1 MAGGTSDPNMQA
13 QVKAALQAGLKGLG
27 LSRTDVTMQSSSV
40 KPRARV
46 EQFRPKSHKGPRPLD
61 LDVQA
66 AELLVGRRNSEAVA
80 LPTGHGRVQRKPRT
94 TRRPLSLSALR
105 PGYSRML
112 GPAGP
117 DEMNAGPSAYDL
129 EEAEEEEELPHEDG
143 EEDQLPTA
151 PTAAVVAACAAV
163 AAAVTGEGST
173 LPVAASAAPIAPAAP
188 RPRALATLV
197 GPIDF
202 GFGQLSLEQH
212 PALPLPRLC
221 LRFVRKAI
229 DASSIDRMLAA
240 VDAALL
246 HGEPFTSFFDVRCA
260 NLPSRA
266 HLKQISEWNQTR
278 SDKLRKLSHGFAI
291 VLSSMMTR
299 SAVSMILAMGKPS
312 QPHAV
317 FTKEEDAFAFARDK
331 CLVPPPPPAERPPNC
346 EYAQPTYTPRASD
359 TPSPAGAP
367 DTPADA
373 PDDLPP
379 VRASSSSSSSSSDDH
394 VASTG
399 GSSDDGSMA
408 VRHFT
413 VDGKAYPSVEHAF
426 HSSEAGAIGASAS
439 VGGDAC
445 PWPSLP
451 DEARQPGVNSHSVN
465 SHPTCPW
472 PSLPDE
478 ARQLEWQP
486 PTILVAPAE
495 VAGSGPGSGFE
506 EEEDEEGAQE
516 VSNSFPTK
524 EGAQEGATSI
534 ATPTRGA
541 ARATGGTPGTRPY
554 RVRESAGCLSR
565 LGRRLVCCGRAGFL
579 ERLDED
585 EDEGCGQ
592 SDGGL
597 QMQCSEMVEPPVFVQ
612 GKPYIIDDVD
622 GR

>member
-1 MAGGTSDPNMQA
+1 MAGPTTSDPNMQA
-13 QVKAALQAGLKGLG
+13 QVRSAIQAGLKGVLG
-27 LSRTDVTMQSSSV
+27 LRRTDVTMQSGSP
-40 KPRARV
+40 KARARV
-46 EQFRPKSHKGPRPLD
+46 EQFRPKAHKGPRLLD

-66 AELLVGRRNSEAVA
+66 AALLVGRSEAVA
-80 LPTGHGRVQRKPRT
+80 LPMGHGRVHRKPRP
-94 TRRPLSLSALR
+94 TRRPMSLPALR

-112 GPAGP
+112 GPAVP
-117 DEMNAGPSAYDL
+117 DEMSEGPSAYDV
-129 EEAEEEEELPHEDG
+129 EEADEEEEPPHEVE
-143 EEDQLPTA
+143 EEDKLPTA

-163 AAAVTGEGST
+163 AAAVIGEASA
-173 LPVAASAAPIAPAAP
+173 LPVAAAAAPIAPAAP

-291 VLSSMMTR
+291 VLSAMMTR

-331 CLVPPPPPAERPPNC
+331 CLVPPPCPADRPPNAPHTPC
-346 EYAQPTYTPRASD
+346 NTPTNTPRASD
-359 TPSPAGAP
+359 TPSPAP
-367 DTPADA
+367 PPADA
-373 PDDLPP
+373 PDDLPL
-379 VRASSSSSSSSSDDH
+379 VRASSSSSSSTDGHGVSN
-394 VASTG
+394 G
-399 GSSDDGSMA
+399 GSSGDCSTA

-413 VDGKAYPSVEHAF
+413 VDGKTYPSAERRIEHAF
-426 HSSEAGAIGASAS
+426 PSSEAGAIG
-439 VGGDAC
+439 GDAC
-445 PWPSLP
+445 PGPSVP
-451 DEARQPGVNSHSVN
+451 DEPRQQEQE
-465 SHPTCPW
+465 
-472 PSLPDE
+472 L
-478 ARQLEWQP
+478 P

-495 VAGSGPGSGFE
+495 VADSGPGSGFDE
-506 EEEDEEGAQE
+506 EEEDEV
-516 VSNSFPTK
+516 VSSFPTK
-524 EGAQEGATSI
+524 EGTREGASSV
-534 ATPTRGA
+534 ATPTRDA

-585 EDEGCGQ
+585 DDEGCRQ
-592 SDGGL
+592 SL
-597 QMQCSEMVEPPVFVQ
+597 SPKMQCSEMVVPPVFVQ
-612 GKPYIIDDVD
+612 RKAYITDDVD
-622 GR
+622 DRWALGRGGVWK

>member
-1 MAGGTSDPNMQA
+1 MAGPTTSDPNMQA
-13 QVKAALQAGLKGLG
+13 QVRSAIQAGLKGVLG
-27 LSRTDVTMQSSSV
+27 LRRTDVTMQSGSP
-40 KPRARV
+40 KARARV
-46 EQFRPKSHKGPRPLD
+46 EQFRPKAHKGPRLLD

-66 AELLVGRRNSEAVA
+66 AALLVGRSEAVA
-80 LPTGHGRVQRKPRT
+80 LPMGHGRVHRKPRP
-94 TRRPLSLSALR
+94 TRRPMSLPALR

-112 GPAGP
+112 GPAVP
-117 DEMNAGPSAYDL
+117 DEMSEGPSAYDV
-129 EEAEEEEELPHEDG
+129 EEAEEEEEPPHEVE
-143 EEDQLPTA
+143 EEDKLPTA

-163 AAAVTGEGST
+163 AAAVIGEASA
-173 LPVAASAAPIAPAAP
+173 LPVAAAAAPIAPAAP
-188 RPRALATLV
+188 QPRALATLV

-291 VLSSMMTR
+291 VLSAMMTR

-331 CLVPPPPPAERPPNC
+331 CLVPPPCPADRPPNAPHTPC
-346 EYAQPTYTPRASD
+346 NTPTNTPRASD
-359 TPSPAGAP
+359 TPSPAP
-367 DTPADA
+367 PPADA
-373 PDDLPP
+373 PDDLPL
-379 VRASSSSSSSSSDDH
+379 VRASSSSSSTDGHGVSN
-394 VASTG
+394 G
-399 GSSDDGSMA
+399 GSSGDCSTA

-413 VDGKAYPSVEHAF
+413 VDGKTYPSAGRRIEHAF
-426 HSSEAGAIGASAS
+426 PSSEAGAI
-439 VGGDAC
+439 GGDAC
-445 PWPSLP
+445 PWPSVP
-451 DEARQPGVNSHSVN
+451 DEPRQQEQE
-465 SHPTCPW
+465 
-472 PSLPDE
+472 L
-478 ARQLEWQP
+478 P

-495 VAGSGPGSGFE
+495 VADSGPGSGFDE
-506 EEEDEEGAQE
+506 EEEDEV
-516 VSNSFPTK
+516 VSSFPTK
-524 EGAQEGATSI
+524 EGAQEGASSV
-534 ATPTRGA
+534 ATPTRDA

-585 EDEGCGQ
+585 DDEGCRQ
-592 SDGGL
+592 SL
-597 QMQCSEMVEPPVFVQ
+597 SPKMQCSEMVVPPVFVQ
-612 GKPYIIDDVD
+612 RKAYITDDVED
-622 GR
+622 RWALGRGGVWK

>member
-1 MAGGTSDPNMQA
+1 MQA
-13 QVKAALQAGLKGLG
+13 QVRSAIQAGLKGVLG
-27 LSRTDVTMQSSSV
+27 LRRTDVTMQSGSP
-40 KPRARV
+40 KARARV
-46 EQFRPKSHKGPRPLD
+46 EQFRPKAHKGPRLLD

-66 AELLVGRRNSEAVA
+66 AALLVGRSEAVA
-80 LPTGHGRVQRKPRT
+80 LPMGHGRVQRKPRP
-94 TRRPLSLSALR
+94 TRRPMSLPALR

-112 GPAGP
+112 GPAVP
-117 DEMNAGPSAYDL
+117 DEMSEGPSAYDV
-129 EEAEEEEELPHEDG
+129 EEAEEEEEPPHEVE
-143 EEDQLPTA
+143 EEDKLPTA

-163 AAAVTGEGST
+163 AAAVIGEASA
-173 LPVAASAAPIAPAAP
+173 LPVAAAAAPIAPAAP
-188 RPRALATLV
+188 QPRALATLV

-291 VLSSMMTR
+291 VLSAMMTR

-331 CLVPPPPPAERPPNC
+331 CLVPPPCPADRPPNAPHTPC
-346 EYAQPTYTPRASD
+346 NTPTNTPRASD
-359 TPSPAGAP
+359 TPSPAP
-367 DTPADA
+367 PPADA

-379 VRASSSSSSSSSDDH
+379 VRASSSSSSTDGHGVSN
-394 VASTG
+394 G
-399 GSSDDGSMA
+399 GSSGDCSTA

-413 VDGKAYPSVEHAF
+413 VDGKTYPSAERRIEHAF
-426 HSSEAGAIGASAS
+426 PSSEAGAI
-439 VGGDAC
+439 GGDAC
-445 PWPSLP
+445 PWPSVP
-451 DEARQPGVNSHSVN
+451 DEPRQQEQE
-465 SHPTCPW
+465 
-472 PSLPDE
+472 L
-478 ARQLEWQP
+478 P

-495 VAGSGPGSGFE
+495 VADSGPGSGFDE
-506 EEEDEEGAQE
+506 EEEDE
-516 VSNSFPTK
+516 VSSSFPTK
-524 EGAQEGATSI
+524 EGAQEGASSV
-534 ATPTRGA
+534 ATPRRDA

-585 EDEGCGQ
+585 DDEGCRQ
-592 SDGGL
+592 SL
-597 QMQCSEMVEPPVFVQ
+597 SPKMQCSEMVVPPVFVQ
-612 GKPYIIDDVD
+612 RKAYITDDVD
-622 GR
+622 DRWALGHGGVWK

>member
-1 MAGGTSDPNMQA
+1 MQA
-13 QVKAALQAGLKGLG
+13 QVRSAIQAGLKGVLG
-27 LSRTDVTMQSSSV
+27 LRRTDVTMQSGSP
-40 KPRARV
+40 KARARV
-46 EQFRPKSHKGPRPLD
+46 EQFRPKAHKGPRLLD

-66 AELLVGRRNSEAVA
+66 AALLVGRSEAVA
-80 LPTGHGRVQRKPRT
+80 LPMGHGRVHRKPRP
-94 TRRPLSLSALR
+94 TRRPMSLPALR

-112 GPAGP
+112 GPAVP
-117 DEMNAGPSAYDL
+117 DEMSEGPSAYDV
-129 EEAEEEEELPHEDG
+129 EEAEEEEEPPHEVE
-143 EEDQLPTA
+143 EEDKLPTA

-163 AAAVTGEGST
+163 AAAVIGEASA
-173 LPVAASAAPIAPAAP
+173 LPVAAAAAPIAPAAP
-188 RPRALATLV
+188 QPRALATLV

-291 VLSSMMTR
+291 VLSAMMTR

-331 CLVPPPPPAERPPNC
+331 CLVPPPCPADRPPNAPHTPC
-346 EYAQPTYTPRASD
+346 NTPTNTPRASD
-359 TPSPAGAP
+359 TPSPAP
-367 DTPADA
+367 PPADA
-373 PDDLPP
+373 PDDLPL
-379 VRASSSSSSSSSDDH
+379 VRASSSSSSTDGHGVSN
-394 VASTG
+394 G
-399 GSSDDGSMA
+399 GSSGDCSTA

-413 VDGKAYPSVEHAF
+413 VDGKTYPSAERRIEHACP
-426 HSSEAGAIGASAS
+426 SSEAGAIG
-439 VGGDAC
+439 GDAC
-445 PWPSLP
+445 LWPPVP
-451 DEARQPGVNSHSVN
+451 DEPRQQEQE
-465 SHPTCPW
+465 
-472 PSLPDE
+472 L
-478 ARQLEWQP
+478 P

-495 VAGSGPGSGFE
+495 VADSGPGSGFE
-506 EEEDEEGAQE
+506 EEEEDE
-516 VSNSFPTK
+516 VSSSFPTK
-524 EGAQEGATSI
+524 EGAQEGASSV
-534 ATPTRGA
+534 ATPTRDA

-585 EDEGCGQ
+585 DDEGCRQ
-592 SDGGL
+592 SL
-597 QMQCSEMVEPPVFVQ
+597 SPKMQSSEMVVPPVFVQ
-612 GKPYIIDDVD
+612 RKAYITDDVD
-622 GR
+622 DRWALGHGGVWK

>member
-1 MAGGTSDPNMQA
+1 MQA
-13 QVKAALQAGLKGLG
+13 QVRSAIQAGLKGVLG
-27 LSRTDVTMQSSSV
+27 LRRTDVTMQSGSP
-40 KPRARV
+40 KARARV
-46 EQFRPKSHKGPRPLD
+46 EQFRPKAHKGPRLLD

-66 AELLVGRRNSEAVA
+66 AALLVGRSEAVA
-80 LPTGHGRVQRKPRT
+80 LPMGHGRVQRKPRP
-94 TRRPLSLSALR
+94 TRRPMSLPALR

-112 GPAGP
+112 GPAVP
-117 DEMNAGPSAYDL
+117 DEMSEGPSAYDV
-129 EEAEEEEELPHEDG
+129 EEAEEEEEPPPEVE
-143 EEDQLPTA
+143 EEDKLPTA

-163 AAAVTGEGST
+163 AAAVIGEASA
-173 LPVAASAAPIAPAAP
+173 LPVAAAAAPIAPAAP
-188 RPRALATLV
+188 QPRALATLV

-291 VLSSMMTR
+291 VLSAMMTR

-331 CLVPPPPPAERPPNC
+331 CLVPPPCPADRPPNAPHTPC
-346 EYAQPTYTPRASD
+346 NTPTNTPRASD
-359 TPSPAGAP
+359 TPSPAP
-367 DTPADA
+367 PPADA
-373 PDDLPP
+373 PDDLPL
-379 VRASSSSSSSSSDDH
+379 VRASSSSSSTDGHGVSN
-394 VASTG
+394 G
-399 GSSDDGSMA
+399 GSSGDCSTA

-413 VDGKAYPSVEHAF
+413 VDGKTYPSAERRIEHAF
-426 HSSEAGAIGASAS
+426 PSSEAGAI
-439 VGGDAC
+439 GGDAC
-445 PWPSLP
+445 PWPSVP
-451 DEARQPGVNSHSVN
+451 DEPRQQEQE
-465 SHPTCPW
+465 
-472 PSLPDE
+472 L
-478 ARQLEWQP
+478 P

-495 VAGSGPGSGFE
+495 VADSGPGSGFE
-506 EEEDEEGAQE
+506 EEEEDE
-516 VSNSFPTK
+516 VSSSFPTK
-524 EGAQEGATSI
+524 EGAQEGASSV
-534 ATPTRGA
+534 ATPTRDA

-585 EDEGCGQ
+585 DDEGCRQ
-592 SDGGL
+592 SL
-597 QMQCSEMVEPPVFVQ
+597 SPKMQSSEMVVPPVFVQ
-612 GKPYIIDDVD
+612 RKAYITDDVD
-622 GR
+622 DRWALGHGGVWK

>member
-1 MAGGTSDPNMQA
+1 MQA
-13 QVKAALQAGLKGLG
+13 QVRSAIQAGLKGVLG
-27 LSRTDVTMQSSSV
+27 LRRTDVTMQSGSP
-40 KPRARV
+40 KARARV
-46 EQFRPKSHKGPRPLD
+46 EQFRPKAHKGPRLLD

-66 AELLVGRRNSEAVA
+66 AALLVGRSEAVA
-80 LPTGHGRVQRKPRT
+80 LPMGHGRVQRKPRP
-94 TRRPLSLSALR
+94 TRRPMSLPALR

-112 GPAGP
+112 GPAVP
-117 DEMNAGPSAYDL
+117 DEMSEGPSAYDV
-129 EEAEEEEELPHEDG
+129 EEAEEEEEPPHEVE
-143 EEDQLPTA
+143 EEDKLPTA

-163 AAAVTGEGST
+163 AAAVIGEASA
-173 LPVAASAAPIAPAAP
+173 LPVAAAAAPIAPAAP
-188 RPRALATLV
+188 QPRALATLV

-291 VLSSMMTR
+291 VLSAMMTR

-331 CLVPPPPPAERPPNC
+331 CLVPPPCPADRPPNAPHTPC
-346 EYAQPTYTPRASD
+346 NTPTNTPRASD
-359 TPSPAGAP
+359 TPSPAP
-367 DTPADA
+367 PPADA
-373 PDDLPP
+373 PDDLPL
-379 VRASSSSSSSSSDDH
+379 VRASSSSSSTDGHGVSN
-394 VASTG
+394 G
-399 GSSDDGSMA
+399 GSSGDCSTA

-413 VDGKAYPSVEHAF
+413 VDGKTYPSAERRIEHAF
-426 HSSEAGAIGASAS
+426 PSSEAGAIG
-439 VGGDAC
+439 GDAC
-445 PWPSLP
+445 LWPPVP
-451 DEARQPGVNSHSVN
+451 DEPRQQEQE
-465 SHPTCPW
+465 
-472 PSLPDE
+472 L
-478 ARQLEWQP
+478 P

-495 VAGSGPGSGFE
+495 VADSGPGSGFE
-506 EEEDEEGAQE
+506 EEEEDE
-516 VSNSFPTK
+516 VSSSFPTK
-524 EGAQEGATSI
+524 EGAQEGASSV
-534 ATPTRGA
+534 ATPTRDA

-585 EDEGCGQ
+585 DDEGCRQ
-592 SDGGL
+592 SL
-597 QMQCSEMVEPPVFVQ
+597 SPKMQSSEMVVPPVFVQ
-612 GKPYIIDDVD
+612 RKAYITDDVED
-622 GR
+622 RWALGHGGVWK

>member
-1 MAGGTSDPNMQA
+1 MQA

-163 AAAVTGEGST
+163 AAAVIGEASA
-173 LPVAASAAPIAPAAP
+173 LPVAAAPAPIAPAAP

-291 VLSSMMTR
+291 VLSAMMTR

-331 CLVPPPPPAERPPNC
+331 CLVPPPRPADRPPSAPHTPYNT
-346 EYAQPTYTPRASD
+346 PTNTPRASD
-359 TPSPAGAP
+359 TPSPAP
-367 DTPADA
+367 PPADA
-373 PDDLPP
+373 PDDLPLVP
-379 VRASSSSSSSSSDDH
+379 RASSSSSSTDGHGVSN
-394 VASTG
+394 G
-399 GSSDDGSMA
+399 GSSGDCSTA

-413 VDGKAYPSVEHAF
+413 VDGKTYPSAERRIEHVC
-426 HSSEAGAIGASAS
+426 HSSEAGAIG
-439 VGGDAC
+439 GDAC
-445 PWPSLP
+445 PWPSVP
-451 DEARQPGVNSHSVN
+451 EKPRQQ
-465 SHPTCPW
+465 
-472 PSLPDE
+472 E
-478 ARQLEWQP
+478 LELA

-495 VAGSGPGSGFE
+495 VADSGPGSGFE
-506 EEEDEEGAQE
+506 EEEEEE
-516 VSNSFPTK
+516 VASSFPTK
-524 EGAQEGATSI
+524 EGAQEGASSV
-534 ATPTRGA
+534 ATPRDA

-585 EDEGCGQ
+585 DDEGCRQ
-592 SDGGL
+592 SL
-597 QMQCSEMVEPPVFVQ
+597 SPKMQCSEMVVPPVFAQ
-612 GKPYIIDDVD
+612 REAYITDDVED
-622 GR
+622 RWALGRGGVWK

>member
-1 MAGGTSDPNMQA
+1 MQA

-173 LPVAASAAPIAPAAP
+173 LPVAAAAAPIAPAAP

-291 VLSSMMTR
+291 VLSAMMTR

-331 CLVPPPPPAERPPNC
+331 CLVPPPCPADRPPNAPHTPC
-346 EYAQPTYTPRASD
+346 NTPTNTPRASD
-359 TPSPAGAP
+359 TPSPAP
-367 DTPADA
+367 PPADA

-379 VRASSSSSSSSSDDH
+379 VRASSSSSSSSDGHGVSNR
-394 VASTG
+394 G
-399 GSSDDGSMA
+399 GSGDSSTA

-413 VDGKAYPSVEHAF
+413 VDGKTYPSAERRIEHAF
-426 HSSEAGAIGASAS
+426 HSSEAGAIG
-439 VGGDAC
+439 GDAC
-445 PWPSLP
+445 LWPSVP
-451 DEARQPGVNSHSVN
+451 DEPRQQEQE
-465 SHPTCPW
+465 
-472 PSLPDE
+472 L
-478 ARQLEWQP
+478 P

-495 VAGSGPGSGFE
+495 VADSGPGSGFE
-506 EEEDEEGAQE
+506 EEEEDE
-516 VSNSFPTK
+516 VSSSFPTK
-524 EGAQEGATSI
+524 EGTREGASSV
-534 ATPTRGA
+534 ATPTRDA

-585 EDEGCGQ
+585 DDEGCRQ
-592 SDGGL
+592 SL
-597 QMQCSEMVEPPVFVQ
+597 SPKVQCSEMVVPPVFVQ
-612 GKPYIIDDVD
+612 RKAYITDDVD
-622 GR
+622 ARWALGRGGVWK

>member
-1 MAGGTSDPNMQA
+1 MQA
-13 QVKAALQAGLKGLG
+13 QVRSAIQAGLKGVLG
-27 LSRTDVTMQSSSV
+27 LRRTDVTMQSGSP
-40 KPRARV
+40 KARARV
-46 EQFRPKSHKGPRPLD
+46 EQFRPKAHKGPRLLD

-66 AELLVGRRNSEAVA
+66 AALLVGRSEAVA
-80 LPTGHGRVQRKPRT
+80 LPMGHGRVHRKPRP
-94 TRRPLSLSALR
+94 TRRPMSLPALR

-112 GPAGP
+112 GPAVP
-117 DEMNAGPSAYDL
+117 DEMSEGPSAYDV
-129 EEAEEEEELPHEDG
+129 EEAEEEEEPPHEVE
-143 EEDQLPTA
+143 EEDKLPTA

-163 AAAVTGEGST
+163 AAAVIGEASA
-173 LPVAASAAPIAPAAP
+173 LPVAAAAAPIAPAAP
-188 RPRALATLV
+188 QPRALATLV

-291 VLSSMMTR
+291 VLSAMMTR

-331 CLVPPPPPAERPPNC
+331 CLVPPPCPADRPPNAPHTPC
-346 EYAQPTYTPRASD
+346 NTPTNTPRASD
-359 TPSPAGAP
+359 TPPPAP
-367 DTPADA
+367 PPADA
-373 PDDLPP
+373 PDDLPL
-379 VRASSSSSSSSSDDH
+379 VRASSSSSSTDGHGVSN
-394 VASTG
+394 G
-399 GSSDDGSMA
+399 GSSGDCSTA

-413 VDGKAYPSVEHAF
+413 VDGKTYPSAERRIEHAF
-426 HSSEAGAIGASAS
+426 PSSEAGAI
-439 VGGDAC
+439 GGDAC
-445 PWPSLP
+445 PWPSVP
-451 DEARQPGVNSHSVN
+451 DEPRQQEQE
-465 SHPTCPW
+465 
-472 PSLPDE
+472 L
-478 ARQLEWQP
+478 P

-495 VAGSGPGSGFE
+495 VADSGPGSGFE
-506 EEEDEEGAQE
+506 EEEEDE
-516 VSNSFPTK
+516 VSSSFPTK
-524 EGAQEGATSI
+524 EGAQEGASSV
-534 ATPTRGA
+534 ATPRRDA

-585 EDEGCGQ
+585 DDEGCRQ
-592 SDGGL
+592 SL
-597 QMQCSEMVEPPVFVQ
+597 SPKMQCSEMVVPPVFVQ
-612 GKPYIIDDVD
+612 RKAYITDDVD
-622 GR
+622 DRWALGHGGVWK

>member
-1 MAGGTSDPNMQA
+1 MQA
-13 QVKAALQAGLKGLG
+13 QVRSAIQAGLKGVLG
-27 LSRTDVTMQSSSV
+27 LRRTDVTMQSGSP
-40 KPRARV
+40 KARARV
-46 EQFRPKSHKGPRPLD
+46 EQFRPKAHKGPRLLD

-66 AELLVGRRNSEAVA
+66 AALLVGRSEAVA
-80 LPTGHGRVQRKPRT
+80 LPMGHGRVQRKPRP
-94 TRRPLSLSALR
+94 TRRPMSLPALR

-112 GPAGP
+112 GPAVP
-117 DEMNAGPSAYDL
+117 DEMSEGPSAYDV
-129 EEAEEEEELPHEDG
+129 EEAEEEEEEPPHEVE
-143 EEDQLPTA
+143 EEDKLPTA

-163 AAAVTGEGST
+163 AAAVIGEASA
-173 LPVAASAAPIAPAAP
+173 LPVAAAAAPIAPAAP
-188 RPRALATLV
+188 QPRALATLV

-291 VLSSMMTR
+291 VLSAMMTR

-331 CLVPPPPPAERPPNC
+331 CLVPPPCPADRPPNAPHTPC
-346 EYAQPTYTPRASD
+346 NTPTNTPRASD
-359 TPSPAGAP
+359 TPSPAP
-367 DTPADA
+367 PPADA

-379 VRASSSSSSSSSDDH
+379 VRASSSSSSSTDGHGVSN
-394 VASTG
+394 G
-399 GSSDDGSMA
+399 GSSGDRSTA

-413 VDGKAYPSVEHAF
+413 VDGKTYPSAERRIEHAF
-426 HSSEAGAIGASAS
+426 PSSEAGTI
-439 VGGDAC
+439 GGDAC
-445 PWPSLP
+445 PWPSVP
-451 DEARQPGVNSHSVN
+451 DEPRQQEQE
-465 SHPTCPW
+465 
-472 PSLPDE
+472 L
-478 ARQLEWQP
+478 P

-495 VAGSGPGSGFE
+495 VADSGPGSGFE
-506 EEEDEEGAQE
+506 EEEEEE
-516 VSNSFPTK
+516 VTSSFPTK
-524 EGAQEGATSI
+524 EGAQEGASSV
-534 ATPTRGA
+534 ATPRRDA

-565 LGRRLVCCGRAGFL
+565 LGRRLMCCGRAGFL

-585 EDEGCGQ
+585 DDEGCRQ
-592 SDGGL
+592 SL
-597 QMQCSEMVEPPVFVQ
+597 SPKMQCSEMVVPPVFVQ
-612 GKPYIIDDVD
+612 RKAYITDDVD
-622 GR
+622 DRWALGHGGVWK

>member
-1 MAGGTSDPNMQA
+1 MAGPTTSDPNMQA
-13 QVKAALQAGLKGLG
+13 QVRSAIQAGLKGVLG
-27 LSRTDVTMQSSSV
+27 LRRTDVTMQSGSP
-40 KPRARV
+40 KARARV
-46 EQFRPKSHKGPRPLD
+46 EQFRPKAHKGPRLLD

-66 AELLVGRRNSEAVA
+66 AALLVGRSEAVA
-80 LPTGHGRVQRKPRT
+80 LPMGHGRVHRKPRP
-94 TRRPLSLSALR
+94 TRRPMSLPALR

-112 GPAGP
+112 GPAVP
-117 DEMNAGPSAYDL
+117 DEMSEGPSAYDV
-129 EEAEEEEELPHEDG
+129 EEAEEEEEPPHEVE
-143 EEDQLPTA
+143 EEDKLPTA

-163 AAAVTGEGST
+163 AAAVIGEASA
-173 LPVAASAAPIAPAAP
+173 LPVAAAAAPIAPAAP
-188 RPRALATLV
+188 QPRALATLV

-291 VLSSMMTR
+291 VLSAMMTR

-331 CLVPPPPPAERPPNC
+331 CLVPPPCPADRPPNAPHTPC
-346 EYAQPTYTPRASD
+346 NTPTNTPRASD
-359 TPSPAGAP
+359 TPSPAP
-367 DTPADA
+367 PPADA
-373 PDDLPP
+373 PDDLPL
-379 VRASSSSSSSSSDDH
+379 VRASSSSSSSTDGHGVSN
-394 VASTG
+394 G
-399 GSSDDGSMA
+399 GSSGDRSTA

-413 VDGKAYPSVEHAF
+413 VDGKTYPSAERRIEHAF
-426 HSSEAGAIGASAS
+426 PSSEAGAI
-439 VGGDAC
+439 GGDAC
-445 PWPSLP
+445 PWPSVP
-451 DEARQPGVNSHSVN
+451 DEPRQQEQE
-465 SHPTCPW
+465 
-472 PSLPDE
+472 L
-478 ARQLEWQP
+478 P

-495 VAGSGPGSGFE
+495 VADSGPGSGFE
-506 EEEDEEGAQE
+506 EEEVEVASSFPSKEGTREGASS
-516 VSNSFPTK
+516 V
-524 EGAQEGATSI
+524 
-534 ATPTRGA
+534 ATPTRDA

-585 EDEGCGQ
+585 DDEGCRQ
-592 SDGGL
+592 SL
-597 QMQCSEMVEPPVFVQ
+597 SPKMQCSEMVVPPVFVQ
-612 GKPYIIDDVD
+612 RKAYITDDVED
-622 GR
+622 RWALGRGGVWK

>member
-1 MAGGTSDPNMQA
+1 MQA

-163 AAAVTGEGST
+163 AAAVIGEASA
-173 LPVAASAAPIAPAAP
+173 LPVAAAAAPIAPAAP

-331 CLVPPPPPAERPPNC
+331 CLVPPPRPADRPPNAPHTP
-346 EYAQPTYTPRASD
+346 YNTPTNTPRASD
-359 TPSPAGAP
+359 TPSPAP
-367 DTPADA
+367 PPADA

-379 VRASSSSSSSSSDDH
+379 VRASSSSSSSSDGHGVSNR
-394 VASTG
+394 G
-399 GSSDDGSMA
+399 GSGDSSTA

-413 VDGKAYPSVEHAF
+413 VDGKTYPSAERRIEHVC
-426 HSSEAGAIGASAS
+426 HSSEAGAIG
-439 VGGDAC
+439 GDAC
-445 PWPSLP
+445 PWPSVP
-451 DEARQPGVNSHSVN
+451 EKPRQQ
-465 SHPTCPW
+465 
-472 PSLPDE
+472 E
-478 ARQLEWQP
+478 LELA

-495 VAGSGPGSGFE
+495 VADSGPGSGFDE
-506 EEEDEEGAQE
+506 EEEEE
-516 VSNSFPTK
+516 VSTSFPTK
-524 EGAQEGATSI
+524 EGALEGASSV
-534 ATPTRGA
+534 ATPTRDA
-541 ARATGGTPGTRPY
+541 ARATGGATGGTPGTRPY

-585 EDEGCGQ
+585 DDEGCRQ
-592 SDGGL
+592 SL
-597 QMQCSEMVEPPVFVQ
+597 SPKVQCSEMVVPPVFVQ
-612 GKPYIIDDVD
+612 RKAYITDDVD
-622 GR
+622 ARWALGRGGVWK

>member
-1 MAGGTSDPNMQA
+1 MAGPTTSDPNMQA
-13 QVKAALQAGLKGLG
+13 QVRSAIQAGLKGVLG
-27 LSRTDVTMQSSSV
+27 LRRTDVTMQSGSP
-40 KPRARV
+40 KARARV
-46 EQFRPKSHKGPRPLD
+46 EQFRPKAHKGPRLLD

-66 AELLVGRRNSEAVA
+66 AALLVGRSEAVA
-80 LPTGHGRVQRKPRT
+80 LPMGHGRVHRKPRP
-94 TRRPLSLSALR
+94 TRRPMSLPALR

-112 GPAGP
+112 GPAVP
-117 DEMNAGPSAYDL
+117 DEMSEGPSAYDV
-129 EEAEEEEELPHEDG
+129 EEAEEEEEPPHEVE
-143 EEDQLPTA
+143 EEDKLPTA

-163 AAAVTGEGST
+163 AAAVIGEASA
-173 LPVAASAAPIAPAAP
+173 LPVAAAAAPIAPAAP
-188 RPRALATLV
+188 QPRALATLV

-291 VLSSMMTR
+291 VLSAMMTR

-331 CLVPPPPPAERPPNC
+331 CLVPPPCPADRPPNAPHTPC
-346 EYAQPTYTPRASD
+346 NTPTNTPRASD
-359 TPSPAGAP
+359 TPSPAP
-367 DTPADA
+367 PPADA
-373 PDDLPP
+373 PDDLPL
-379 VRASSSSSSSSSDDH
+379 VRASSSSSSTDGHGVSN
-394 VASTG
+394 G
-399 GSSDDGSMA
+399 GSSGDCSTA

-413 VDGKAYPSVEHAF
+413 VDGKTYPSAERRIEHACP
-426 HSSEAGAIGASAS
+426 SSEAGAIG
-439 VGGDAC
+439 GDAC
-445 PWPSLP
+445 LWPPVP
-451 DEARQPGVNSHSVN
+451 DEPRQQEQE
-465 SHPTCPW
+465 
-472 PSLPDE
+472 L
-478 ARQLEWQP
+478 P

-495 VAGSGPGSGFE
+495 VADSGPGSGFE
-506 EEEDEEGAQE
+506 EEEEDE
-516 VSNSFPTK
+516 VSSSFPTK
-524 EGAQEGATSI
+524 EGAQEGASSV
-534 ATPTRGA
+534 ATPTRDA

-585 EDEGCGQ
+585 DDEGCRQ
-592 SDGGL
+592 SL
-597 QMQCSEMVEPPVFVQ
+597 SPKMQSSEMVVPPVFVQ
-612 GKPYIIDDVD
+612 RKAYITDDVD
-622 GR
+622 DRWALGHGGVWK

>member
-1 MAGGTSDPNMQA
+1 MQA
-13 QVKAALQAGLKGLG
+13 QVRSAIQAGLKGVLG
-27 LSRTDVTMQSSSV
+27 LRRTDVTMQSGSP
-40 KPRARV
+40 KARARV
-46 EQFRPKSHKGPRPLD
+46 EQFRPKAHKGPRLLD

-66 AELLVGRRNSEAVA
+66 AALLVGRSEAVA
-80 LPTGHGRVQRKPRT
+80 LPMGHGRVHRKPRP
-94 TRRPLSLSALR
+94 TRRPMSLPALR

-112 GPAGP
+112 GPAVP
-117 DEMNAGPSAYDL
+117 DEMSEGPSAYDV
-129 EEAEEEEELPHEDG
+129 EETEEEEELPHEVE
-143 EEDQLPTA
+143 EEDKLPTA

-163 AAAVTGEGST
+163 AAAVIGEASA
-173 LPVAASAAPIAPAAP
+173 LPVAAAAAPIAPAAP

-291 VLSSMMTR
+291 VLSAMMTR

-331 CLVPPPPPAERPPNC
+331 CLVPPPCPADRPPNAPHTPC
-346 EYAQPTYTPRASD
+346 NTPTNTPRASD
-359 TPSPAGAP
+359 TPSPAP
-367 DTPADA
+367 PPADA
-373 PDDLPP
+373 PDDLPL
-379 VRASSSSSSSSSDDH
+379 VRASSSSSSTDGHGVSN
-394 VASTG
+394 G
-399 GSSDDGSMA
+399 GSSGDCSTA

-413 VDGKAYPSVEHAF
+413 VDGKTYPSAERRIEHAF
-426 HSSEAGAIGASAS
+426 HSSEAGAIG
-439 VGGDAC
+439 GDAC
-445 PWPSLP
+445 LWPSVP
-451 DEARQPGVNSHSVN
+451 DEPRQQEQE
-465 SHPTCPW
+465 
-472 PSLPDE
+472 L
-478 ARQLEWQP
+478 P

-495 VAGSGPGSGFE
+495 VADSGPGSGFDE
-506 EEEDEEGAQE
+506 EEEEE
-516 VSNSFPTK
+516 VSTSFPTK
-524 EGAQEGATSI
+524 EGALEGASSV
-534 ATPTRGA
+534 ATPTRDA
-541 ARATGGTPGTRPY
+541 ARATGGATGGTPGTRPY

-585 EDEGCGQ
+585 DDEGCRQ
-592 SDGGL
+592 SL
-597 QMQCSEMVEPPVFVQ
+597 SPKMQCSEMVVPPVFAQ
-612 GKPYIIDDVD
+612 RKAYITDDVED
-622 GR
+622 RWALGRGGVWK

>member
-1 MAGGTSDPNMQA
+1 MQA
-13 QVKAALQAGLKGLG
+13 QVRSAIQAGLKGVLG
-27 LSRTDVTMQSSSV
+27 LRRTDVTMQSGSP
-40 KPRARV
+40 KARARV
-46 EQFRPKSHKGPRPLD
+46 EQFRPKAHKGPRLLD

-66 AELLVGRRNSEAVA
+66 AALLVGRSEAVA
-80 LPTGHGRVQRKPRT
+80 LPMGHGRVHRKPRP
-94 TRRPLSLSALR
+94 TRRPMSLPALR

-112 GPAGP
+112 GPAVP
-117 DEMNAGPSAYDL
+117 DEMSEGPSAYDV
-129 EEAEEEEELPHEDG
+129 EEAEEEEEPPPEVE
-143 EEDQLPTA
+143 EEDKLPTA

-163 AAAVTGEGST
+163 AAAVIGEASA
-173 LPVAASAAPIAPAAP
+173 LPVAAAAAPIAPAAP
-188 RPRALATLV
+188 QPRALATLV

-291 VLSSMMTR
+291 VLSAMMTR

-331 CLVPPPPPAERPPNC
+331 CLVPPPCPTDRPPNAPHTPC
-346 EYAQPTYTPRASD
+346 NTPTNTPRASD
-359 TPSPAGAP
+359 TPSPAP
-367 DTPADA
+367 PPADA
-373 PDDLPP
+373 PDDLPL
-379 VRASSSSSSSSSDDH
+379 VRASSSSSSTDGHGVSN
-394 VASTG
+394 G
-399 GSSDDGSMA
+399 GSSGDCSTA

-413 VDGKAYPSVEHAF
+413 VDGKTYPSAERRIEHAF
-426 HSSEAGAIGASAS
+426 PSSEAGAI
-439 VGGDAC
+439 GGDAC
-445 PWPSLP
+445 PWPSVP
-451 DEARQPGVNSHSVN
+451 DEPRQQEQE
-465 SHPTCPW
+465 
-472 PSLPDE
+472 L
-478 ARQLEWQP
+478 P

-495 VAGSGPGSGFE
+495 VADSGPGSGFE
-506 EEEDEEGAQE
+506 EEEEDEV
-516 VSNSFPTK
+516 VSSFPTK
-524 EGAQEGATSI
+524 EGAQEGASSV
-534 ATPTRGA
+534 ATPTRDA

-585 EDEGCGQ
+585 DDEGCRQ
-592 SDGGL
+592 SL
-597 QMQCSEMVEPPVFVQ
+597 SPKMQCSEMVVPPVFVQ
-612 GKPYIIDDVD
+612 RKAYITDDVED
-622 GR
+622 RWALGRGGVWK

>member
-1 MAGGTSDPNMQA
+1 MAGPTTSDPNMQA
-13 QVKAALQAGLKGLG
+13 QVRSAIQAGLKGVLG
-27 LSRTDVTMQSSSV
+27 LRRTDVTMQSGSP
-40 KPRARV
+40 KARARV
-46 EQFRPKSHKGPRPLD
+46 EQFRPKAHKGPRLLD

-66 AELLVGRRNSEAVA
+66 AALLVGRSEAVA
-80 LPTGHGRVQRKPRT
+80 LPMGHGRVHRKPRP
-94 TRRPLSLSALR
+94 TRRPMSLPALR

-112 GPAGP
+112 GPAVP
-117 DEMNAGPSAYDL
+117 DEMSEGPSAYDV
-129 EEAEEEEELPHEDG
+129 EEADEEEEPPHEVE
-143 EEDQLPTA
+143 EEDKLPTA

-163 AAAVTGEGST
+163 AAAVIGEASA
-173 LPVAASAAPIAPAAP
+173 LPVAAAPAPIAPAAP

-291 VLSSMMTR
+291 VLSAMMTR

-331 CLVPPPPPAERPPNC
+331 CLVPPPCPADRPPNAPHTPC
-346 EYAQPTYTPRASD
+346 NTPTNTPRASD
-359 TPSPAGAP
+359 TPSPAP
-367 DTPADA
+367 PPADA
-373 PDDLPP
+373 PDDLPL
-379 VRASSSSSSSSSDDH
+379 VRASSSSSSTDGHGVSN
-394 VASTG
+394 G
-399 GSSDDGSMA
+399 GSSGDCSTA

-413 VDGKAYPSVEHAF
+413 VDGKTYPSAERRIEHAF
-426 HSSEAGAIGASAS
+426 PSSEAGAIG
-439 VGGDAC
+439 GDAC
-445 PWPSLP
+445 PWPPVP
-451 DEARQPGVNSHSVN
+451 DEPRQQEQE
-465 SHPTCPW
+465 
-472 PSLPDE
+472 L
-478 ARQLEWQP
+478 P

-495 VAGSGPGSGFE
+495 VADSGPGSGFDE
-506 EEEDEEGAQE
+506 EEEDEV
-516 VSNSFPTK
+516 VSSFPTK
-524 EGAQEGATSI
+524 EGTREGASSV
-534 ATPTRGA
+534 ATPTRDA

-585 EDEGCGQ
+585 DDEGCRQ
-592 SDGGL
+592 SL
-597 QMQCSEMVEPPVFVQ
+597 SPKMQCSEMVVPPVFVQ
-612 GKPYIIDDVD
+612 RKAYMTDDVED
-622 GR
+622 RWALGRGGVWK

>member
-1 MAGGTSDPNMQA
+1 MAGPTTSDPNMQA
-13 QVKAALQAGLKGLG
+13 QVRSAIQAGLKGVLG
-27 LSRTDVTMQSSSV
+27 LRRTDVTMQSGSP
-40 KPRARV
+40 KARARV
-46 EQFRPKSHKGPRPLD
+46 EQFRPKAHKGPRLLD

-66 AELLVGRRNSEAVA
+66 AALLVGRSEAVA
-80 LPTGHGRVQRKPRT
+80 LPMGHGRVHRKPRP
-94 TRRPLSLSALR
+94 TRRPMSLPALR

-112 GPAGP
+112 GPAVP
-117 DEMNAGPSAYDL
+117 DEMSEGPSAYDV
-129 EEAEEEEELPHEDG
+129 EEAEEEEEPPHEVE
-143 EEDQLPTA
+143 EEDKLPTA

-163 AAAVTGEGST
+163 AAAVIGEASA
-173 LPVAASAAPIAPAAP
+173 LPVAAAAAPIAPAAP
-188 RPRALATLV
+188 QPRALATLV

-291 VLSSMMTR
+291 VLSAMMTR

-331 CLVPPPPPAERPPNC
+331 CLVPPPCPADRPPNAPHTPC
-346 EYAQPTYTPRASD
+346 NTPTNTPRASD
-359 TPSPAGAP
+359 TPSPAP
-367 DTPADA
+367 PPADA
-373 PDDLPP
+373 PDDLPL
-379 VRASSSSSSSSSDDH
+379 VRASSSSSSSTDGHGVSN
-394 VASTG
+394 G
-399 GSSDDGSMA
+399 GSSGDCSTA

-413 VDGKAYPSVEHAF
+413 VDGKTYPSAGRRIEHAF
-426 HSSEAGAIGASAS
+426 PSSEAGAI
-439 VGGDAC
+439 GGDAC
-445 PWPSLP
+445 PWPSVP
-451 DEARQPGVNSHSVN
+451 DEPRQQEQE
-465 SHPTCPW
+465 
-472 PSLPDE
+472 L
-478 ARQLEWQP
+478 P

-495 VAGSGPGSGFE
+495 VADSGPGSGFDE
-506 EEEDEEGAQE
+506 EEEDEV
-516 VSNSFPTK
+516 VSSFPTK
-524 EGAQEGATSI
+524 EGAQEGASSV
-534 ATPTRGA
+534 ATPTRDA

-585 EDEGCGQ
+585 DDEGCRQ
-592 SDGGL
+592 SL
-597 QMQCSEMVEPPVFVQ
+597 SPKMQCSEMVVPPVFVQ
-612 GKPYIIDDVD
+612 RKAYITDDVED
-622 GR
+622 RWALGRGGVWK